1 MSKNKAPGTAKKGF
15 FRIVFSRTGII
26 LLLILLQAGV
36 FLGMAFYLEEYMTYY
51 LWDSDYLGSHRIDIH
66 HQLRRQSGL

>member
-1 MSKNKAPGTAKKGF
+1 MSKNEAPGTAKKGF

-36 FLGMAFYLEEYMTYY
+36 FLGMAFYLEEYMTYI
-51 LWDSDYLGSHRIDIH
+51 LSLIH
-66 HQLRRQSGL
+66 I